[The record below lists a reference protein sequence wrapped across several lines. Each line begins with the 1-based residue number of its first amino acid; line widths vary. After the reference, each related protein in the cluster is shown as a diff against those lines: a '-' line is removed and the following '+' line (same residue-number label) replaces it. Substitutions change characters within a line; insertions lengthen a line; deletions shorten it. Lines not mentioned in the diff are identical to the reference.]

1 MATMDY
7 AVHIGGMGTHPAWR
21 GSVVCYDTKGRL
33 IVKGR
38 CGDQPDIPVDAKSC
52 DQPEIPVHANNMLMD
67 RAFHI
72 GGVVTLQEIKN
83 ERYADPARRW
93 TIMRYDT
100 EKSRWIVKS

>member
-38 CGDQPDIPVDAKSC
+38 CGDQPDIPVDAKSS
-52 DQPEIPVHANNMLMD
+52 DQPEIPAHAD
-67 RAFHI
+67 HVVHI
-72 GGVVTLQEIKN
+72 GSMVTLHNIKN
-83 ERYADPARRW
+83 KGEVDDHAL
-93 TIMRYDT
+93 
-100 EKSRWIVKS
+100 